1 MKKDIFK
8 QNLMNVY
15 IKYLQDPEP
24 ELRAISASRIDAAS
38 TVLDVDDLVALIP
51 KL

>member
-24 ELRAISASRIDAAS
+24 EVIYIYISN
-38 TVLDVDDLVALIP
+38 
-51 KL
+51 K